1 MRLAEFLHTHADE
14 ILRAWDEFAAT
25 VPHAGPPLDRTDLR
39 DHAAQILRVVALDLE
54 QPQSAARQDGKSRG
68 EGNLEAGETPAKTH
82 AVDRVARGFSV
93 DAIVAE
99 YRALRSTVLRL
110 WTESGLV
117 EYDAQ
122 AMAQVARF
130 NEAIDQAIAESV
142 TRYSELIK
150 KTSGIFLGILGHD
163 IRNPLGTIAM
173 SAEYL
178 VRSGQ
183 ITASSAAPIKNSVA
197 RIGGLIEQVVDFT
210 RAQVQGVM
218 PVQRKRGN
226 LADQLDKVLQETQVR
241 HPDRKLLQEGS
252 GNFEGDWDEGR
263 MGQLLSNLL
272 GNAIS
277 YGARSEPITLKMWA
291 GTEDVSFSVHNR
303 GTPIPPGDLMRV
315 FEPLVRGSLA
325 NADADADANAA
336 RREPG
341 GLGLGLYIC
350 REIVKAHDGQLTVAS
365 TQQEGTTFTVVLPR
379 RVLHPA

>member
-25 VPHAGPPLDRTDLR
+25 VPHDGPPLDRADLR

-54 QPQSAARQDGKSRG
+54 QPQSAARQYGKSRG
-68 EGNLEAGETPAKTH
+68 EGEGESEGKGEAGETPAKTH
-82 AVDRVARGFSV
+82 ADDRVAHGFSV
-93 DAIVAE
+93 DAILAE

-110 WTESGLV
+110 WTESGPI
-117 EYDAQ
+117 EYDAHN
-122 AMAQVARF
+122 MAQVTHF
-130 NEAIDQAIAESV
+130 NEGIDQAIAESV

-150 KTSGIFLGILGHD
+150 ETSGIFLGILGHD

-197 RIGGLIEQVVDFT
+197 RISGLIEQVVDFT

-226 LADQLDKVLQETQVR
+226 LADQLGKVLQETQVR
-241 HPDRKLLQEGS
+241 HPDRKLLQEGG

-277 YGARSEPITLKMWA
+277 YGAHSEPITLKMWA

-325 NADADADANAA
+325 NANAA

>member
-1 MRLAEFLHTHADE
+1 
-14 ILRAWDEFAAT
+14 
-25 VPHAGPPLDRTDLR
+25 LR
-39 DHAAQILRVVALDLE
+39 DHAAEIPRVIALDLD
-54 QPQSAARQDGKSRG
+54 QPQTPTQQYRKSRG
-68 EGNLEAGETPAKTH
+68 DGDREAGDTPTETH
-82 AVDRVARGFSV
+82 ADVRVAQGFAV
-93 DAIVAE
+93 DAMMTE
-99 YRALRSTVLRL
+99 YRALRASVVRL
-110 WTESGLV
+110 WTESSLI
-117 EYDAQ
+117 EYDAHN
-122 AMAQVARF
+122 MAQLTRF
-130 NEAIDQAIAESV
+130 NEAIAEAIAESI
-142 TRYSELIK
+142 TRYADVMK
-150 KTSGIFLGILGHD
+150 QTSNVFIGLLGHD

-197 RIGGLIEQVVDFT
+197 RISGLIEQVVDFT

-226 LADQLDKVLQETQVR
+226 LADQLHKVLQETQVR

-277 YGARSEPITLKMWA
+277 YGAHSEPITLKMWA

-325 NADADADANAA
+325 NANANAE